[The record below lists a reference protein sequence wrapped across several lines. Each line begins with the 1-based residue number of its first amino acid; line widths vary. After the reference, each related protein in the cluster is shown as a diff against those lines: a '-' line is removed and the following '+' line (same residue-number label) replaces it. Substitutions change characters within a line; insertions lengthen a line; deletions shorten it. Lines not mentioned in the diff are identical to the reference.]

1 MTKHQNWFQ
10 SWFDTPYYHILYK
23 QRNNTEAENFIR
35 KLVTYLE
42 TDKNQSILDL
52 ACGKGRHSIFLNSL
66 GYKVKGVDLSS
77 QSILEASKYA
87 NDRLEFGIH
96 DMRTPLDTKYD
107 LILNLFTSFGYF
119 DNLEDNLSALNTI
132 KSGLSNQ
139 GIGVIDFMNSP
150 YIIEHLVPHNTIEI
164 DGIHFELKRSISDGV
179 ITKKITVTDKGLSHN
194 YIERVRAFDKADFT
208 SMFSKLNL
216 NLIDSFGSYDLEPYN
231 VESSKRLILIFKK
244 NA

>member
-1 MTKHQNWFQ
+1 ME
-10 SWFDTPYYHILYK
+10 I
-23 QRNNTEAENFIR
+23 
-35 KLVTYLE
+35 
-42 TDKNQSILDL
+42 
-52 ACGKGRHSIFLNSL
+52 
-66 GYKVKGVDLSS
+66 
-77 QSILEASKYA
+77 
-87 NDRLEFGIH
+87 
-96 DMRTPLDTKYD
+96 
-107 LILNLFTSFGYF
+107 NLFTSFGYF

-164 DGIHFELKRSISDGV
+164 DGIHFELKRSVSDGV

-216 NLIDSFGSYDLEPYN
+216 NLIDSFGSYDLDPYN